1 MALPNAAAGT
11 TRRMKDID
19 DPNYGQDAPATPSL
33 VSIAKGAVMKPVA
46 SMADENLSPP
56 PGRGLGSAIKRMLGF
71 GAKR

>member
-19 DPNYGQDAPATPSL
+19 DPEYGQDAPATPTP
-33 VSIAKGAVMKPVA
+33 VSINKGAVKKPVVPDVA
-46 SMADENLSPP
+46 ENMPPP